1 MTVER
6 ERAVLEERPV
16 ESAGPERYD
25 TGATILSML
34 RAGGPPRIP
43 IPRWVQLVGLPLL
56 LLLAWVVATTA
67 YHVVVVFLIAALLAL
82 LLDPLVRALQRVR
95 LPRGLSVAIVYLS
108 FLAALAVTVG
118 ALGTVAVD
126 QTKTAANRVDAYF
139 TKPSGQA
146 PTPADRDV
154 VRFQHWLDTHHLR
167 QVKIEQRGHRL
178 VAQIRRKDVGRY
190 TNKVVS
196 FVEGAAISIGKT
208 IFEAVL
214 VIVVS
219 IYMLLSMP
227 RLAARLDRRFPPLP
241 GSGPL
246 IPRMESALAGYVR
259 GQVLLSLIIGGS
271 AGLGLWVFGVTG
283 LLPGGDRYALLFGA
297 WVALTEVVPYV
308 GPWIGAVPPLVYALF
323 VHPVSVLWVAILFLA
338 IHQLEGH
345 VVAPNVMGSAL
356 RLNPLL
362 VIFGLLAGGE
372 IYGLA
377 GALLALPVLAAGRA
391 VWEFGSER
399 FTLEPWG
406 EQPPEEPVPAEVSP
420 LKPTAEP

>member
-1 MTVER
+1 M
-6 ERAVLEERPV
+6 RA
-16 ESAGPERYD
+16 
-25 TGATILSML
+25 
-34 RAGGPPRIP
+34 AGGPPRIE

-56 LLLAWVVATTA
+56 VLLAWVLATTA
-67 YHVVVVFLIAALLAL
+67 YHVVVVFVVAALLAL

-126 QTKTAANRVDAYF
+126 QTRTAANRVDDYF
-139 TKPSGQA
+139 TRPAGRL

-154 VRFQHWLDTHHLR
+154 DRLQGWLDAHHLR
-167 QVKIEQRGHRL
+167 QLRVERKGHRL
-178 VAQIRRKDVGRY
+178 VQQIRRKDVGRY
-190 TNKVVS
+190 TSKVVS

-214 VIVVS
+214 VLVVS
-219 IYMLLSMP
+219 IYMLLALP
-227 RLAARLDRRFPPLP
+227 RLAARLDRRFPPRA
-241 GSGPL
+241 GSPPL
-246 IPRMESALAGYVR
+246 IPRLESALAGYVR

-271 AGLGLWVFGVTG
+271 AGLGLWIFGLTG

-308 GPWIGAVPPLVYALF
+308 GPWAGAVPPLVYAVF
-323 VHPVSVLWVAILFLA
+323 VHPVAAIWVAILFLC

-362 VIFGLLAGGE
+362 VIFGLLVGGE
-372 IYGLA
+372 IYGLG
-377 GALLALPVLAAGRA
+377 GALLALPLLAAGRA
-391 VWEFGSER
+391 CWEFASER
-399 FTLEPWG
+399 FALEPWG
-406 EQPPEEPVPAEVSP
+406 ARAAAVPVVELEEEPEPEQPLGAAP
-420 LKPTAEP
+420 LRNL

>member
-1 MTVER
+1 
-6 ERAVLEERPV
+6 
-16 ESAGPERYD
+16 
-25 TGATILSML
+25 
-34 RAGGPPRIP
+34 
-43 IPRWVQLVGLPLL
+43 
-56 LLLAWVVATTA
+56 
-67 YHVVVVFLIAALLAL
+67 
-82 LLDPLVRALQRVR
+82 
-95 LPRGLSVAIVYLS
+95 
-108 FLAALAVTVG
+108 
-118 ALGTVAVD
+118 
-126 QTKTAANRVDAYF
+126 DAYF

-146 PTPADRDV
+146 RTPADRDV
-154 VRFQHWLDTHHLR
+154 VRFQRWLNTHHLS
-167 QVKIEQRGHRL
+167 QVKIEARGHRL

-214 VIVVS
+214 VLVVS
-219 IYMLLSMP
+219 IYMLLSLP

-271 AGLGLWVFGVTG
+271 AGVGLWVFGVTG

-297 WVALTEVVPYV
+297 WVALTEVIPYV

-323 VHPVSVLWVAILFLA
+323 VHPVSVLWVALLFLG